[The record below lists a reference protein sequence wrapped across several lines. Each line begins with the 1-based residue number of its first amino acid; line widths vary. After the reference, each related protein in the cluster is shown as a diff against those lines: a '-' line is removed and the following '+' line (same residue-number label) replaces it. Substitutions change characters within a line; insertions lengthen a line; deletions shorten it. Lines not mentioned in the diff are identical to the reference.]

1 MTIAKERNLAQA
13 KLLAEKINMDILFN
27 SKDKLIK
34 ELKPQNVIR
43 FIEKALKAQKAI
55 NAQERES
62 KDITPAQHLINEFQE
77 LYLDTLIGYYIT
89 LHYVNERQYSQ
100 ASLLA
105 KHAIQLIE
113 NCMDFVTKSGSGKQN
128 IEALDA
134 KVKEQSSYLKDKLLS
149 DLRKMQVKIHA
160 KYLMSLAEAK
170 IKTEQ
175 DLKNIDLGQEKK
187 ASV

>member
-62 KDITPAQHLINEFQE
+62 KDITPAQHLINEF
-77 LYLDTLIGYYIT
+77 
-89 LHYVNERQYSQ
+89 
-100 ASLLA
+100 
-105 KHAIQLIE
+105 
-113 NCMDFVTKSGSGKQN
+113 
-128 IEALDA
+128 
-134 KVKEQSSYLKDKLLS
+134 
-149 DLRKMQVKIHA
+149 
-160 KYLMSLAEAK
+160 
-170 IKTEQ
+170 
-175 DLKNIDLGQEKK
+175 
-187 ASV
+187 